1 MFERLQQAADRN
13 ADGLLMRVI
22 RRLSQSEMPDG
33 VEIEAREGGVRLSGR
48 KLRQRLIGDTRL
60 RNIGR

>member
-13 ADGLLMRVI
+13 ADRLLMRVI
-22 RRLSQSEMPDG
+22 RRLSQSEIPDG
-33 VEIEAREGGVRLSGR
+33 VEIEAVDDGVRLSGR
-48 KLRQRLIGDTRL
+48 KLRQRLIADAIL

>member
-13 ADGLLMRVI
+13 ADRLLMRVI

-33 VEIEAREGGVRLSGR
+33 VEIEALDDGVRLSGR
-48 KLRQRLIGDTRL
+48 KLRQRLIADARL

>member
-13 ADGLLMRVI
+13 ADRLLMRVI

-33 VEIEAREGGVRLSGR
+33 VEIEALDDGVRLSGR
-48 KLRQRLIGDTRL
+48 KLRRRLIGDTRL

>member
-13 ADGLLMRVI
+13 ADRLLMRVI
-22 RRLSQSEMPDG
+22 RRLSQSEMSDG
-33 VEIEAREGGVRLSGR
+33 VEIEALDDGVRLSGR
-48 KLRQRLIGDTRL
+48 KLRQRLIADARL

>member
-13 ADGLLMRVI
+13 ADGLLMRAI

-33 VEIEAREGGVRLSGR
+33 VEIEALDDGVRLSGR
-48 KLRQRLIGDTRL
+48 KLRQRLIADTRL

>member
-13 ADGLLMRVI
+13 ADRLLMRVI

-33 VEIEAREGGVRLSGR
+33 VEIEALDDGVRLSGR
-48 KLRQRLIGDTRL
+48 KLRQRLIADARL
-60 RNIGR
+60 RSIGR

>member
-1 MFERLQQAADRN
+1 MFERLKQAADRK
-13 ADGLLMRVI
+13 ADRLLMRAI

-33 VEIEAREGGVRLSGR
+33 VEIEALDDGVRLSGR
-48 KLRQRLIGDTRL
+48 KLRQRLIADARL

>member
-13 ADGLLMRVI
+13 ADRLLMRVI

-33 VEIEAREGGVRLSGR
+33 VEIEAVDDGVRLSGR
-48 KLRQRLIGDTRL
+48 KLRQRLIDDTRL